1 MVAGTRAYVSA
12 PDQRISEDMKTALR
26 ARDKRR
32 LGAIRLMLAAIRQ
45 REVDT
50 RATLDDPQVLAI
62 LDKMVKQRRESIVQ
76 YDAAARDDLAA
87 VERFELD
94 VIQGYLPSPLSD
106 ADIER
111 LIEAAV
117 AETGANNLRDMGK
130 VMAQL
135 KPQVLGRPDLATIS
149 AKVKTRLSSR

>member
-1 MVAGTRAYVSA
+1 MSA
-12 PDQRISEDMKTALR
+12 RLAERISEDMKTALR
-26 ARDKRR
+26 ARDKQR

-45 REVDT
+45 REIDT
-50 RATLDDPQVLAI
+50 RTTLDDPQVLEI
-62 LDKMVKQRRESIVQ
+62 LDKMVKQRRESIAQ

-87 VERFELD
+87 VERFEID

-117 AETGANNLRDMGK
+117 VETDAGNARDMGK

-135 KPQVLGRPDLATIS
+135 KPQVQGRADLTTIS

>member
-1 MVAGTRAYVSA
+1 
-12 PDQRISEDMKTALR
+12 MKTALR

>member
-1 MVAGTRAYVSA
+1 MSA
-12 PDQRISEDMKTALR
+12 RLTERISEDMKTALR

-135 KPQVLGRPDLATIS
+135 KPQVLGRADLATIS